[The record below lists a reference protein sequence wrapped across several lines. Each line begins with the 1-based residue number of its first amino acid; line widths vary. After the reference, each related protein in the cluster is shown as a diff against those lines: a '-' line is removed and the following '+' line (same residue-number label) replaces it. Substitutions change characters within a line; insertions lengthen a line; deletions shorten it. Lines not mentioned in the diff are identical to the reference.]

1 MNTVCPTV
9 NDVPATYT
17 GTRGILVQTWDSYA
31 KGYTVVDFDARLA
44 LDWIGIGGNNK
55 TYLQLNVVNAFNKFY
70 VGGFTGGSTLS
81 VNNTIPFV
89 QIGSPRAFIM
99 SINTAF

>member
-9 NDVPATYT
+9 DNVSAAYT
-17 GTRGILVQTWDSYA
+17 GTRGILVQSYDNYA
-31 KGYTVVDFDARLA
+31 KGYTVVDFDARLS
-44 LDWIGIGGNNK
+44 LDWAGIGGNNK
-55 TYLQLNVVNAFNKFY
+55 TYLQFNVVNAFNKFY
-70 VGGFTGGSTLS
+70 VGGFTGGQTLS

-99 SINTAF
+99 SLNVGI